1 MLHSFTKK
9 TRVDLSEMGLLGLVP
24 GHHNKNF
31 ENPRVFL
38 EHDSA
43 RLRVGILENFLYHR
57 EERGLIDLGP
67 VG

>member
-1 MLHSFTKK
+1 
-9 TRVDLSEMGLLGLVP
+9 MGLLGLVP